1 MGLLD
6 AYQESTDKALAVMAT
21 QPIEPEPPKAKH
33 SAWSAPLRA
42 VAAGASEV
50 LGNVIDTAAAAG
62 QVSAAAGGI
71 TPGFDPDATKNRQAT
86 VDAYEKLKTEGI
98 DWRTDEGKQAYK
110 FGADLRPD
118 PLTAGAAENIVF
130 GLTKGLTK
138 AVGAAATLGPVAGAA
153 AFGTSEGLTAAE
165 DLANQGVD
173 QETRTKV
180 GLVTAGFNA
189 AGVALPVAG
198 QTLKQTA
205 GLVLAGGP
213 ASFMAQQQATRSI
226 LENADYG
233 EIAKQYDPLDPT
245 GLIVSTL
252 VPAGFAAYAKRGGL
266 GVKAP
271 QEAIDAAMV
280 QNLTVARDAHGDVTP
295 DRIPEALGDAAPL
308 HEAYGKA
315 ASNLVSHLESMG
327 FSTRQESSAISMS
340 QYVYAK
346 TPDYLENDIGEVISG
361 REIKFRL
368 SNHTLPSSYKQADF
382 DVSVQGADDF
392 RPDTG
397 GGIGAALAYASDV
410 SGVKPAG
417 MAESLVSDHL
427 AEVAAKEKVHQEQK
441 TRAANQNVAKLEEYR
456 RFSAW
461 LEDLPES
468 AQIKVSKKGNLSA
481 FVDGAQAK
489 EFGKKPF
496 GFGNASVTAKDA
508 ASSTT
513 KELWFLERM
522 YGGAPTPNS
531 ASTWSSAPESGMQ
544 ERTVRAVDPG
554 SSEPAQSLGGAGSE
568 SKITPDDVGM
578 QQIKARVDTLIAEQP
593 DLVARLDDA
602 GQPVR
607 LADELSAI
615 KKEAQEGTDTDFGA
629 MDAPLLKV
637 AAECAL
643 AIGTAG
649 L

>member
-6 AYQESTDKALAVMAT
+6 AYQDSTDTALRVMAAR
-21 QPIEPEPPKAKH
+21 PLEPEAPTPKR
-33 SAWSAPLRA
+33 SAWTAPFRA
-42 VAAGASEV
+42 VAAGAAEV
-50 LGNVIDTAAAAG
+50 AGNVMDTAGAFG
-62 QVSAAAGGI
+62 QVSAAAGGL
-71 TPGFDPDATKNRQAT
+71 TPGFDPDQAKNRNAT
-86 VDAYEKLKTEGI
+86 VEAFDKLKTEGI
-98 DWRTDEGKQAYK
+98 DWRIDEGRQAYK

-130 GLTKGLTK
+130 VLTKGLTK
-138 AVGAAATLGPVAGAA
+138 AIGAAATLGPVGGAT
-153 AFGTSEGLTAAE
+153 AFGASEGMTTAE
-165 DLANQGVD
+165 DLATQGVD

-180 GLVTAGFNA
+180 GAVVGAMSA

-198 QTLKQTA
+198 KTLAQTA
-205 GLVLAGGP
+205 GLVVTGGP
-213 ASFMAQQQATRSI
+213 LSFMAQQQATRSI

-233 EIAKQYDPLDPT
+233 EIAKQYDPLDPV
-245 GLIVSTL
+245 GLTIATL
-252 VPAGFAAYAKRGGL
+252 LPAGFAAYAKRGGF
-266 GVKAP
+266 KATTKP
-271 QEAIDAAMV
+271 DAQPAADNAAATQETGIAATSEAIDAAMV
-280 QNLTVARDAHGDVTP
+280 QNLTAARDAHEAVTP
-295 DRIPEALGDAAPL
+295 DRIPEAIGDAAPL

-315 ASNLVSHLESMG
+315 ASDLVSHLESMG

-427 AEVAAKEKVHQEQK
+427 AEVAAKEKGRQEQK
-441 TRAANQNVAKLEEYR
+441 ASAVNQNVAKLEEYR
-456 RFSAW
+456 RFSVW

-481 FVDGAQAK
+481 FVDGAQVK

-513 KELWFLERM
+513 KELGFLERM
-522 YGGAPTPNS
+522 YGGAPPPSS
-531 ASTWSSAPESGMQ
+531 ASTRSSAPESGMQ
-544 ERTVRAVDPG
+544 ERAVVR
-554 SSEPAQSLGGAGSE
+554 ENRTTE
-568 SKITPDDVGM
+568 TPDAYR
-578 QQIKARVDTLIAEQP
+578 ARVDALAKEQP
-593 DLVARLDDA
+593 DLIARLDDA

-607 LADELSAI
+607 LADELAAI
-615 KKEAQEGTDTDFGA
+615 KKQAQEGTDTEFGA
-629 MDAPLLKV
+629 LDAPLLKT
-637 AAECAL
+637 AIECAL
-643 AIGTAG
+643 SMGAA
-649 L
+649 